1 LRGVADD
8 SADTKDREPEARGGF
23 LSSRLRAPQLNRRS
37 IPLLVV
43 AGLCAFALAYVLF
56 IAEAP
61 PANGGG
67 NWRTTTFGSAVHD
80 PGSFLRILLD
90 SVTFAGALFIVASG
104 FALIFGLMRV
114 VNMAHGSFYLLG
126 GYIAYEIQQ
135 AMTGQG
141 FAIPTAEVNTWE
153 WLLPLIVAAP
163 CIAFVGFV
171 TQQGLLRWN
180 QGQELRQ
187 ALITI
192 AVSVI
197 IADQIIAHFPRATS
211 TGAQRFGGNAVSLS
225 WPGWTD
231 RFVDLHVA
239 GVQYSLARFVML
251 AIGLAVGIGLW
262 LWLYRTRTGMVIRA
276 GVDDQKMTS
285 ALGIN
290 IQRTFALAFVLGS
303 ALAALGAAVWASQA
317 NIASGQDGQWLL
329 NSLVVVIVGGMG
341 SIFGAAAGAILYAF
355 VLNFS
360 ATYLPTSGTNC
371 CTQYSIVFT
380 FVLIALVLAFRPQ
393 GLFGRPG

>member
-1 LRGVADD
+1 MTESVA
-8 SADTKDREPEARGGF
+8 SVRAHADRM
-23 LSSRLRAPQLNRRS
+23 LLVRS
-37 IPLLVV
+37 IWRQAPRVV
-43 AGLCAFALAYVLF
+43 VFGLIAFALAYVLF
-56 IAEAP
+56 ITTVP
-61 PANGGG
+61 PASGSGS
-67 NWRTTTFGSAVHD
+67 WRTTTFGSAVHD
-80 PGSFLRILLD
+80 PSSFLRIVLD
-90 SVTFAGALFIVASG
+90 SITFAGALFIVASG

-135 AMTGQG
+135 SMTGQG
-141 FAIPTAEVNTWE
+141 FSIPSSEVNTWE
-153 WLLPLIVAAP
+153 WIVPLLVAAP
-163 CIAFVGFV
+163 CIAFVGLV
-171 TQQGLLRWN
+171 TQQAFLRWN

-192 AVSVI
+192 GISVI
-197 IADQIIAHFPRATS
+197 VADQIIAHFPRATS
-211 TGAQRFGGNAVSLS
+211 TVAQKFGGNAVSLT

-231 RFVDLHVA
+231 RFVNLHVG
-239 GVQYSLARFVML
+239 GVTYSLARLVML
-251 AIGLAVGIGLW
+251 GIGLAVGIGLW
-262 LWLYRTRTGMVIRA
+262 LWLYRTKTGIVIRA

-285 ALGIN
+285 ALGVN
-290 IQRTFALAFVLGS
+290 IQKTFAIAFVVGS
-303 ALAALGAAVWASQA
+303 ALAAVGAVVWASQS

-360 ATYLPTSGTNC
+360 ASYLPVTSSDC
-371 CTQYSIVFT
+371 CSQYSPIFT

-393 GLFGRPG
+393 GLFGKAE